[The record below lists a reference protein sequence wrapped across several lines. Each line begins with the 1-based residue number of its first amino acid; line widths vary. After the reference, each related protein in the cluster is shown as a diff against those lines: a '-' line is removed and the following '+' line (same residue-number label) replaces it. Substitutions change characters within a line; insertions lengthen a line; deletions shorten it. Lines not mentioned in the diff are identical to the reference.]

1 MVMSE
6 NTNQF
11 MGISPLPEIRADICS
26 FIIMQRAL
34 ICKTFGEKRR
44 PAGKLTKEKGPP
56 AGSPF
61 NFKLI

>member
-1 MVMSE
+1 
-6 NTNQF
+6 